1 MKVIVCVD
9 DDSLITQ
16 LLNFQLSKHVDSTQ
30 VMIESI
36 NDPERFFQL
45 LDELENLGVQLKLM
59 IVDYQM
65 PKMNGAELI
74 RSIKTKCPSVKFIM
88 LSGQANAVV
97 VDDLIEEGLIHTF
110 FHKPWN
116 EEELMMAVNEYL
128 I

>member
-9 DDSLITQ
+9 DDALITQ
-16 LLNFQLSKHVDSTQ
+16 LLNFQLTKHVDSSK

-45 LDELENLGVQLKLM
+45 SEELEHLGVQLKLM

-74 RSIKTKCPSVKFIM
+74 RAIKTKYPSMKFIM

-97 VDDLIEEGLIHTF
+97 VDDLVQEGLIHTF

-116 EEELMMAVNEYL
+116 EEELMTVVNKYL
-128 I
+128 N